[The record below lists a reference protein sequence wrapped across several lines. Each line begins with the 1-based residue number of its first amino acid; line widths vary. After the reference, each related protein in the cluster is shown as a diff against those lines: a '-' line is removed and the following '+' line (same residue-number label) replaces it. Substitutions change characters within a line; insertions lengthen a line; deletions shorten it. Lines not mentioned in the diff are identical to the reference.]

1 MDDRLY
7 LTEGETFDLILSN
20 PPVHLGLQPEFTVLS
35 SLVAGCKERL
45 NPGRVVNVSLAHS
58 RSTYKRRSPEV
69 YTWWFTRSRI
79 IGGGERRL

>member
-1 MDDRLY
+1 MDDRPY

-45 NPGRVVNVSLAHS
+45 NPGRVTSTCHS
-58 RSTYKRRSPEV
+58 FIRARLKRL
-69 YTWWFTRSRI
+69 WA
-79 IGGGERRL
+79 LN